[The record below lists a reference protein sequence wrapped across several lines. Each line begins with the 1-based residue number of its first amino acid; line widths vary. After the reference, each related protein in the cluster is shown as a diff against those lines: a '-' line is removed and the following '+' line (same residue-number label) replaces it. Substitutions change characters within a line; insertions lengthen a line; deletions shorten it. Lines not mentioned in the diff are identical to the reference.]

1 MNTNTVELNMN
12 EMELVNGGGLLDSLS
27 RIQTT
32 IYYTAAQNHKI
43 ADEPI
48 GGTVVLFYGIYMGI
62 RNEITR

>member
-1 MNTNTVELNMN
+1 MNTNMMELNMN
-12 EMELVNGGGLLDSLS
+12 EMELVNGGGFLDSLS

-32 IYYTAAQNHKI
+32 IYYTAAQNHKMM
-43 ADEPI
+43 DEPI